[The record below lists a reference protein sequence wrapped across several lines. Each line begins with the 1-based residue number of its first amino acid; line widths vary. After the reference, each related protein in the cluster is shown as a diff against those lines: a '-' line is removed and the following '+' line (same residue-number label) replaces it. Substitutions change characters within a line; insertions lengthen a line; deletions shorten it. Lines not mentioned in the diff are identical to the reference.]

1 MGSRLLAFLLLLA
14 SALVAWLA
22 VNLTPIGRLVQLAVI
37 LSIVYVGYLA
47 YHGNRVIR
55 AALRRAGSGAG
66 IPTGRADGLPWVSLL
81 IPARDEAPVI
91 GELLA
96 DLAALRYH
104 VRGAPRYDVL
114 VVDDRSTDGTA
125 EIVRAAGVPLLVRP
139 PEAGPHTKGTAL
151 AVAEPLRGDVVGV
164 LDADSRVEP
173 DLLERVMN
181 AWRADPAAAAIQVQ
195 RRPYNAHVSWL
206 TGGQADEQLMDLASQ
221 CGRWATDGTAE
232 LRGNG
237 MFVRREVLQRVG
249 GWQPTALTEDLELST
264 RLAAAGE
271 HVAIAPAAVI
281 GEEAVVTLSA
291 LWRQRLRWAEGSLRR
306 LMEHA
311 PRLMLGSLP
320 LGRKFDF
327 LAFVA
332 EFVIPPV
339 FVGAFLAALVATST
353 GRADWSIPVSLFVA
367 YGLGTFLLA
376 LAGLAA
382 VGIRGAVLVQRSARG
397 ALFLSHWLL
406 VIPAALAIIAVG
418 RRRTDFVKT
427 PRAPRDA
434 APAGRG
440 PDR

>member
-22 VNLTPIGRLVQLAVI
+22 VTLTPIGRLVQLAVI

-47 YHGNRVIR
+47 FHGYRVVR
-55 AALRRAGSGAG
+55 AALQRAASGAG
-66 IPTGRADGLPWVSLL
+66 IPTGRADGLPWVSLV

-91 GELLA
+91 GDLLA
-96 DLAALRYH
+96 DLAALNYH
-104 VRGAPRYDVL
+104 ARGAPHYDVL

-151 AVAEPLRGDVVGV
+151 AVAEPLRGDIVGV

-181 AWRADPAAAAIQVQ
+181 AWRTDAAAAAIQVQ
-195 RRPYNAHVSWL
+195 RRPYNADVSWL

-237 MFVRREVLQRVG
+237 MFVRREVLERVG
-249 GWQPTALTEDLELST
+249 GWERTALTEDLELST

-281 GEEAVVTLSA
+281 GEEAVVTLRA

-311 PRLMLGSLP
+311 PRLLLGSLP
-320 LGRKFDF
+320 LGRKLDF
-327 LAFVA
+327 LAFVG

-339 FVGAFLAALVATST
+339 FVGAFLAALVATPS

-367 YGLGTFLLA
+367 YGFGTFLLG

-382 VGIRGAVLVQRSARG
+382 VGVRGGELLQRSARG

-406 VIPAALAIIAVG
+406 VIPAALALIAVG
-418 RRRTDFVKT
+418 RRQIDFVKT

-434 APAGRG
+434 AGTRRG
-440 PDR
+440 LDR